1 MFLSAVTRRLT
12 GNCSKRF
19 SPILPVWTRSI
30 FKRRSISECSVKTLR
45 NSYGNGSLKSVTRRP
60 KFGKSRRRRR
70 RRKCDS
76 AWKRKNLLSRAAFER
91 SRSRLCSATAA
102 AMTAWWTWKPCGNT
116 WNRLAAELTFHARRN
131 RRGNIGFPRLFARRD
146 VVFGFGAIPFA
157 LVVPKCP
164 KMAPLVPTDAEML
177 HVNVVLSE
185 HLADLPASHT
195 RHGVAVDDDFFT
207 FRQGPESADNS
218 FDIIICRR
226 IRIGI
231 GGDINR
237 AGNMFLFV
245 FFGAA

>member
-91 SRSRLCSATAA
+91 SRSRLCSSTAA

-131 RRGNIGFPRLFARRD
+131 RGRDVRFARFFAGSD
-146 VVFGFGAIPFA
+146 VVFGLGAIQFA
-157 LVVPKCP
+157 LVVPKRP
-164 KMAPLVPTDAEML
+164 KMAPLIPADTEVL
-177 HVNVVLSE
+177 HIYVV
-185 HLADLPASHT
+185 
-195 RHGVAVDDDFFT
+195 
-207 FRQGPESADNS
+207 FR
-218 FDIIICRR
+218 
-226 IRIGI
+226 
-231 GGDINR
+231 
-237 AGNMFLFV
+237 
-245 FFGAA
+245 